1 MDCSYGA
8 SWRTQVLPDE
18 PGEAELMWRLSL
30 PEFSSYDA
38 PDVLAPL
45 PEAVSTIRRRDSA
58 DQVACGLRHQP
69 NIQAASLNESVD
81 TRFVGSGYTNT
92 ASMQLAT
99 APTLESCVS
108 SDSTEGSVSLEEL
121 KQRKT
126 LQNREHQRR
135 FRLRRKVGSRF
146 RIA

>member
-45 PEAVSTIRRRDSA
+45 PEAVSTIRLS
-58 DQVACGLRHQP
+58 
-69 NIQAASLNESVD
+69 
-81 TRFVGSGYTNT
+81 
-92 ASMQLAT
+92 
-99 APTLESCVS
+99 
-108 SDSTEGSVSLEEL
+108 
-121 KQRKT
+121 
-126 LQNREHQRR
+126 
-135 FRLRRKVGSRF
+135 
-146 RIA
+146 